1 MAIFVN
7 KKGKENKTKNI
18 YEAKRTGQ
26 NKKGERK
33 VEIKS
38 ERERERERE
47 KQADSTNSRYV
58 LTSTKGAYEQL
69 FFKKKFYTSF
79 VFFIVLCHF
88 FSFISIFIFFFFH
101 LSYFLLYRTLVE
113 KL

>member
-1 MAIFVN
+1 MRLKGQDKI
-7 KKGKENKTKNI
+7 KRGKGKL
-18 YEAKRTGQ
+18 
-26 NKKGERK
+26 
-33 VEIKS
+33 
-38 ERERERERE
+38 RERE

-69 FFKKKFYTSF
+69 FLKKKFYTSF

-88 FSFISIFIFFFFH
+88 FSFISIFMFFFFH

>member
-38 ERERERERE
+38 ERERETERERE
-47 KQADSTNSRYV
+47 RSKQTV
-58 LTSTKGAYEQL
+58 L
-69 FFKKKFYTSF
+69 
-79 VFFIVLCHF
+79 IVGMC
-88 FSFISIFIFFFFH
+88 
-101 LSYFLLYRTLVE
+101 
-113 KL
+113 

>member
-33 VEIKS
+33 VE
-38 ERERERERE
+38 RERE
-47 KQADSTNSRYV
+47 ASRQY
-58 LTSTKGAYEQL
+58 
-69 FFKKKFYTSF
+69 
-79 VFFIVLCHF
+79 
-88 FSFISIFIFFFFH
+88 
-101 LSYFLLYRTLVE
+101 
-113 KL
+113 